1 MATDIKPLAERVG
14 SEVFGRTIHWRVE
27 TKAVWR
33 GKRPDIVMEFAD
45 DKRVIITG
53 EAKRP
58 DDPKGVTPLQV
69 DEVDGAITKAQKQG
83 SAAFPQVGQ
92 QDSLLRELRDK
103 VPLLFASA
111 RLAILG
117 ESPPLASPASETWV
131 QLRSGASSASR
142 TSTQGQS
149 SVGLAGWGDSCAALP
164 CEEKGFCQKASLHAA
179 NH

>member
-1 MATDIKPLAERVG
+1 MNYNPGANEIEWLTDIKPLAERVG

-83 SAAFPQVGQ
+83 SAAFPRVGQ

-131 QLRSGASSASR
+131 QLS
-142 TSTQGQS
+142 
-149 SVGLAGWGDSCAALP
+149 DEAALVVRRALQR
-164 CEEKGFCQKASLHAA
+164 KVRAVLA
-179 NH
+179 